1 MNKRKK
7 PKFLRQNWLS
17 YRRLRNSKWRKPR
30 GLQSKLRIK
39 EKSHGAYVSVGWRT
53 PVSLRGLHPS
63 RMKEILVF
71 NLSQLQKINPQ
82 ETAIKIAHTV
92 GKKKRQE
99 IIKKA
104 EELKMKILNK

>member
-1 MNKRKK
+1 MEKKK

-17 YRRLRNSKWRKPR
+17 YRRLRNAKWRKPR
-30 GLQSKLRIK
+30 GAQSKLRLQQ
-39 EKSHGAYVSVGWRT
+39 KSHGWHVSIGWRS
-53 PVSLRGLHPS
+53 PLSIRGLHPS
-63 RMKEILVF
+63 NMKEILVF

-82 ETAIKIAHTV
+82 EMAIKIGHTV
-92 GKKKRQE
+92 GKRKRQE